1 MRAWRLL
8 WFLADKNRDKIHFK
22 NLSKT
27 NKFDEFLD
35 ALRKQGHSATTMK
48 AYLTD
53 IKLFLQYSLTRELT
67 LTKLKSRI
75 KIKRALSLL
84 GVMMR
89 VISGEVADHRKRV
102 YLKKIESIIS
112 PSSLVKYRKYA
123 KTELG
128 NALDEIKKYEN
139 LAEMPPALYYAAQ
152 GLLTGYLA
160 AVSGHRIS
168 ALLKITQ
175 ASLDDADF
183 TVNGSAVIKLSCH
196 KTFQTYGILQL
207 ALTSEEFDLFKQ
219 FADVVKGINHVNVP
233 DEVFVNF
240 HGKPENRA
248 VTSMRTG
255 WNAAGLE
262 GKPTFK
268 DIQRCITTVI
278 IDYADPDITERLHT
292 AIGHSS
298 VTAKSYYYTKCC
310 DSRMAVENRKCIDK
324 LLIECNEC
332 NSDESV

>member
-8 WFLADKNRDKIHFK
+8 WFLADKNRDKINFK
-22 NLSKT
+22 NLAKGD
-27 NKFDEFLD
+27 KFDEFLE
-35 ALRKQGHSATTMK
+35 ALRKQGHTATTIK

-53 IKLFLQYSLTRELT
+53 IKLFLQFSLTRELT

-75 KIKRALSLL
+75 KIRRALSLL

-89 VISGEVADHRKRV
+89 VLAGEIAHHKKSV
-102 YLKKIESIIS
+102 YLKKLESRIA
-112 PSSLVKYRKYA
+112 PSSLIKYREYSKTTLA
-123 KTELG
+123 K
-128 NALDEIKKYEN
+128 ALDEIKTYEN
-139 LAEMPPALYYAAQ
+139 LAEISPGLYYAAQ

-175 ASLDDADF
+175 ASLEDADF

-207 ALTSEEFDLFKQ
+207 ALTSEEFDLLKQ
-219 FADVVKGINHVNVP
+219 FADVVKGMKHTNVTNY
-233 DEVFVNF
+233 VFVNF
-240 HGKPENRA
+240 HGKPEQKA

-268 DIQRCITTVI
+268 DIQRCLTSLV
-278 IDYADPDITERLHT
+278 IDYADPDVADRLHT
-292 AIGHSS
+292 AMGHSTA
-298 VTAKSYYYTKCC
+298 TAKSYYYTRLC

-324 LLIECNEC
+324 LLLECNEC
-332 NSDESV
+332 ISDESD